1 MQSGEPMQLSELMNM
16 FALAYNEGQQ
26 QFQEQLNLDNKPM
39 GDIEPTSVTNPDVPN
54 IGESTEITPP
64 QPEPDVPP
72 QIPTEEDWIT
82 TIFPSIRRYLVRT
95 KFFLLYLISR
105 AQY

>member
-39 GDIEPTSVTNPDVPN
+39 VDIEPNPATNTEPN
-54 IGESTEITPP
+54 VGDPTEVAPP

-72 QIPTEEDWIT
+72 EIPTEEDWIM
-82 TIFPSIRRYLVRT
+82 TIFPSIRRYLV
-95 KFFLLYLISR
+95 SSN
-105 AQY
+105 